1 MCPGSQG
8 HLKAQKDA
16 VQTDGLCA
24 EGEVAADAEPG
35 DVPEAS
41 KVLPVVAQDVQGR
54 AKAGAVWEAVVPHGG
69 ALEHLSVCP
78 AEQAGP

>member
-35 DVPEAS
+35 PWLLRMS
-41 KVLPVVAQDVQGR
+41 
-54 AKAGAVWEAVVPHGG
+54 KAGPKPALSGKQLCRTEARSSICPSVR
-69 ALEHLSVCP
+69 LS
-78 AEQAGP
+78 QAGP